1 MGLIS
6 RGDGSGRFSG
16 KKHAPTFDALIVGLG
31 NPGQQYAR
39 TRHNVGEEVVAEL
52 ARRHDTTLAPG
63 RDSALE
69 AQVRIGSPPRVKR
82 AVLAFPTTFMNESGN
97 AVSKLIR
104 RHGFAT
110 DGGFSWLVVVHDELD
125 LPPGTVRVKFGGGL
139 GGHNGLRSI
148 TARTGTQDY
157 VRVRIGVGKP
167 ASKEQGANHVLSRVP
182 ADERRILDVAVQ
194 VAADAVEKIVLD
206 GTDAA
211 MNQFNAS

>member
-1 MGLIS
+1 VPE
-6 RGDGSGRFSG
+6 
-16 KKHAPTFDALIVGLG
+16 KKHAPTFDALVVGLG
-31 NPGQQYAR
+31 NPGKQYAR

-52 ARRHDTTLAPG
+52 ARRHGTTLSAG

-69 AQVRIGSPPRVKR
+69 AQVRLGSPPHTKR

-97 AVSKLIR
+97 AVAKLVR
-104 RHGFAT
+104 RHGFVI
-110 DGGFSWLVVVHDELD
+110 DGGFPALVVVHDELD

-148 TARTGTQDY
+148 TDRTGTQDY

-182 ADERRILDVAVQ
+182 PAEREILDVAVRM
-194 VAADAVEKIVLD
+194 AADAVEKIVVD
-206 GTDAA
+206 GVAAA
-211 MNQFNAS
+211 MNTYNSL